1 MAHASGFIAIAKA
14 KSSASKTRGPLS
26 SKSWRHSNLSAREV
40 SKTFTTKMIEELA
53 KVEKISDIQ
62 KKLLDTSSLLV
73 AYPDASEDKSK
84 EWLTTINCCRLELR
98 RRFLTKRNRVREPL

>member
-1 MAHASGFIAIAKA
+1 MAV
-14 KSSASKTRGPLS
+14 
-26 SKSWRHSNLSAREV
+26 REV
-40 SKTFTTKMIEELA
+40 SKTFTTKVIEDLA

-84 EWLTTINCCRLELR
+84 EWMTTINCCRLELR
-98 RRFLTKRNRVREPL
+98 RRFLTKRNLVREPL

>member
-1 MAHASGFIAIAKA
+1 M
-14 KSSASKTRGPLS
+14 
-26 SKSWRHSNLSAREV
+26 SAREV

-98 RRFLTKRNRVREPL
+98 RRFLTKRNLVREPL

>member
-1 MAHASGFIAIAKA
+1 MA
-14 KSSASKTRGPLS
+14 
-26 SKSWRHSNLSAREV
+26 AREV

-53 KVEKISDIQ
+53 KIEKISDIQ

-84 EWLTTINCCRLELR
+84 EWMTTINCCRLELR
-98 RRFLTKRNRVREPL
+98 RRFLTKRSRVREPL

>member
-1 MAHASGFIAIAKA
+1 LA
-14 KSSASKTRGPLS
+14 
-26 SKSWRHSNLSAREV
+26 AREV

-98 RRFLTKRNRVREPL
+98 RRFLTKRNLVREPL

>member
-1 MAHASGFIAIAKA
+1 LA
-14 KSSASKTRGPLS
+14 
-26 SKSWRHSNLSAREV
+26 AREV

-73 AYPDASEDKSK
+73 AYPDASEEKSK

-98 RRFLTKRNRVREPL
+98 RRFLTKRNLVREPL

>member
-1 MAHASGFIAIAKA
+1 M
-14 KSSASKTRGPLS
+14 
-26 SKSWRHSNLSAREV
+26 

-73 AYPDASEDKSK
+73 AYPDASEEKSK
-84 EWLTTINCCRLELR
+84 EWLTTINCCRVELR
-98 RRFLTKRNRVREPL
+98 RRFLTKRNLVREPL

>member
-1 MAHASGFIAIAKA
+1 LA
-14 KSSASKTRGPLS
+14 
-26 SKSWRHSNLSAREV
+26 AREV

>member
-1 MAHASGFIAIAKA
+1 MA
-14 KSSASKTRGPLS
+14 
-26 SKSWRHSNLSAREV
+26 AREV

-98 RRFLTKRNRVREPL
+98 RRFLTKRNLVREPL

>member
-1 MAHASGFIAIAKA
+1 M
-14 KSSASKTRGPLS
+14 
-26 SKSWRHSNLSAREV
+26 SAREV

-98 RRFLTKRNRVREPL
+98 RRFLTKRNQVHEPL

>member
-1 MAHASGFIAIAKA
+1 MA
-14 KSSASKTRGPLS
+14 
-26 SKSWRHSNLSAREV
+26 AREV

>member
-1 MAHASGFIAIAKA
+1 M
-14 KSSASKTRGPLS
+14 
-26 SKSWRHSNLSAREV
+26 SAREV

>member
-1 MAHASGFIAIAKA
+1 M
-14 KSSASKTRGPLS
+14 
-26 SKSWRHSNLSAREV
+26 SAREV

-73 AYPDASEDKSK
+73 AYPHASEDKSK

>member
-1 MAHASGFIAIAKA
+1 M
-14 KSSASKTRGPLS
+14 
-26 SKSWRHSNLSAREV
+26 SAREV
-40 SKTFTTKMIEELA
+40 SKTFTTKMIEQLA

-98 RRFLTKRNRVREPL
+98 RRFLTKRNRVHEPL

>member
-1 MAHASGFIAIAKA
+1 MA
-14 KSSASKTRGPLS
+14 
-26 SKSWRHSNLSAREV
+26 AREV
-40 SKTFTTKMIEELA
+40 SKTFTTKVIEDLA

-84 EWLTTINCCRLELR
+84 EWMTTINCCRLELR
-98 RRFLTKRNRVREPL
+98 RRFLTKRNLVREPL